1 MSEFP
6 NNHSTW
12 SHREESGVVNGAVN
26 VGVNVGKNVGKQQII
41 ELTERQKVIKDLI
54 NGNPLLSAK
63 QMSEVMSVTPRTVER
78 DLSVM
83 QKAGIIRHEGNRRY
97 GIWVVLEP
105 YNKGIE

>member
-1 MSEFP
+1 
-6 NNHSTW
+6 
-12 SHREESGVVNGAVN
+12 
-26 VGVNVGKNVGKQQII
+26 
-41 ELTERQKVIKDLI
+41 
-54 NGNPLLSAK
+54 
-63 QMSEVMSVTPRTVER
+63 MSEVMSVTPRTVER